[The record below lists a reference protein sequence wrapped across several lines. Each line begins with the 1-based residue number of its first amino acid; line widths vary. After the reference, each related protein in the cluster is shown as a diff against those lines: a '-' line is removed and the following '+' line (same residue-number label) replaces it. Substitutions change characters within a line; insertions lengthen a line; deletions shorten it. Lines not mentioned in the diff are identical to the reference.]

1 MLKNRY
7 PHCKQGMPLVA
18 PLLSF
23 SIDSS
28 PRRKTALFST
38 VILITENS
46 SHTQNITSGDVARN
60 SNETYV
66 VNSGIFLIHGY
77 DSHYM
82 HNIDSS
88 VTDYFL
94 IAQSVSTI

>member
-1 MLKNRY
+1 M
-7 PHCKQGMPLVA
+7 
-18 PLLSF
+18 
-23 SIDSS
+23 
-28 PRRKTALFST
+28 FST
-38 VILITENS
+38 VILITKNS
-46 SHTQNITSGDVARN
+46 SHTQNITSGDVTRN
-60 SNETYV
+60 SDETYM

-94 IAQSVSTI
+94 TAQSVSTI